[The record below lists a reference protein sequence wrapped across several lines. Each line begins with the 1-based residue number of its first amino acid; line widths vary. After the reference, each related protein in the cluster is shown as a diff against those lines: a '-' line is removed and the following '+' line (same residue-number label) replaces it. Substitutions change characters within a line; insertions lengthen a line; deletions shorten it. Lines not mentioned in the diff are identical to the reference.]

1 MAGIAR
7 VAAYKKRPWLLLI
20 GSPVAC
26 LIILAVFVVIVAGGG
41 MLAGGGS
48 RTDPDA
54 TCGGQNPS
62 AGVPVTGVTGD
73 VSGLTPEQLG
83 NARILA
89 GVALAAKLGRHGVRI
104 LMVTAWTEA
113 TLVNVNYGDMMGP
126 GGSMSS
132 SRGLFQQLDPWGP
145 LADRLDPAKAA
156 AMFLHGGAAG
166 QKGLLDIPGWQNMPI
181 PQAAQAVQQS
191 EFADGSNYAGNLGA
205 TDAIVA
211 SILQGQTV
219 PEGPDPAA
227 IADSPAAGEVVQV
240 SGAAAPAGGGCA
252 PGAGGQGL
260 NTVVQNGVDVT
271 IPGTLAADLV
281 VPALAGKTIKAPNE
295 GIARGLAAGFA
306 YLGYPY
312 VWGGGGDGVGPNDG
326 CARGGGDNNA
336 CQGLTGFDCSG
347 LTAYVAV
354 SGGFTSPGG
363 SSGAQRAGN
372 SVPWANGLP
381 GDIIG
386 FPGHVAVYLGTY
398 DGTPYILEASWVGT
412 PIHIVPLTRTDH
424 DPVMF
429 RYYQATTA

>member
-1 MAGIAR
+1 M
-7 VAAYKKRPWLLLI
+7 
-20 GSPVAC
+20 
-26 LIILAVFVVIVAGGG
+26 FVVIVAGGG

-48 RTDPDA
+48 KTDPDA
-54 TCGGQNPS
+54 SCGGQNPS

-156 AMFLHGGAAG
+156 GMFLHGGAAG
-166 QKGLLDIPGWQNMPI
+166 QKGLLDIPGWQTMPI

-191 EFADGSNYAGNLGA
+191 EFADGSNYAGNLAA

-211 SILQGQTV
+211 SILEGQTV
-219 PEGPDPAA
+219 PEEPDPSAVTDTA
-227 IADSPAAGEVVQV
+227 PTTGEMVQV
-240 SGAAAPAGGGCA
+240 SGAAAPADGCA
-252 PGAGGQGL
+252 PGTGGQGL

-281 VPALAGKTIKAPNE
+281 VPALAGKTIQAPNE
-295 GIARGLAAGFA
+295 GIAKGLAAGFA
-306 YLGYPY
+306 YLG
-312 VWGGGGDGVGPNDG
+312 
-326 CARGGGDNNA
+326 
-336 CQGLTGFDCSG
+336 
-347 LTAYVAV
+347 
-354 SGGFTSPGG
+354 
-363 SSGAQRAGN
+363 
-372 SVPWANGLP
+372 
-381 GDIIG
+381 
-386 FPGHVAVYLGTY
+386 
-398 DGTPYILEASWVGT
+398 
-412 PIHIVPLTRTDH
+412 VPLR
-424 DPVMF
+424 VG
-429 RYYQATTA
+429 RRR